1 MRLLIA
7 GGGTGGH
14 LFPALAI
21 ARAFKSEHRDGSVLF
36 VGVKQGIESRI
47 IPQTE
52 FPIKFIQARGILG
65 KGLFNKLKAVG
76 DIPRGLYQSVGII
89 KDFRPDV
96 VLGVGGYASGPTLAA
111 AKLLGIN
118 TAIQEQNSVMG
129 ITNKLL
135 SRFVDKIFISWE
147 NTTPVTDP
155 EKTLLMGNPVRE
167 ELLTSL
173 PDISTDKFRLLIFGG
188 SLGARSINQAM
199 IAGVDTL
206 KPYADRLAIR
216 HQTGKGSAEEV
227 RKAYLGANIEA
238 EVLEFIDD
246 IGPYY
251 KWADLTVCRSGAGA
265 LAELMALAKPAIL
278 VPYPYAIKDHQLHN
292 ARSIQEHGAAII
304 TLDSELSSGILA
316 HKIIELLDAPYKL
329 QTMSENARKLGRP
342 QAARAIAREILKMRR
357 KQN

>member
-14 LFPALAI
+14 LFPALAV
-21 ARAFKSEHRDGSVLF
+21 ARAFKSEHPDGHVLF

-52 FPIKFIQARGILG
+52 FPIKFIQARGLLG
-65 KGLFNKLKAVG
+65 KGIFNKVKALG
-76 DIPRGLYQSVGII
+76 DIPRGLYQSVAIL
-89 KDFRPDV
+89 KEFRPDV

-111 AKLLGIN
+111 ANILGIHS
-118 TAIQEQNSVMG
+118 AIQEQNSVMG
-129 ITNKLL
+129 LTNKLL

-155 EKTLLMGNPVRE
+155 EKTMLMGNPIRE

-173 PDISTDKFRLLIFGG
+173 PDKSTDKFKLLIVGG

-199 IAGVDTL
+199 ISSVERL
-206 KPYADRLAIR
+206 KPYADRLAVR
-216 HQTGKGSAEEV
+216 HQTGKGAAEEV
-227 RKAYLGANIEA
+227 KKAYSGADIEA
-238 EVLEFIDD
+238 EVLEFIDN

-251 KWADLTVCRSGAGA
+251 KWADLIVSRSGAGA
-265 LAELMALAKPAIL
+265 LAELTALGKPSIL

-292 ARSIQEHGAAII
+292 ARSVQERGAAVIA
-304 TLDSELSSGILA
+304 LDSELGSGILVD
-316 HKIIELLDAPYKL
+316 KIIHFLDAPDQL
-329 QTMSENARKLGRP
+329 ETMSENARKIGRP
-342 QAARAIAREILKMRR
+342 QAARAIAREILKMKR
-357 KQN
+357 K